1 MSQVTSTTPAGL
13 SAGSA
18 SSAKISFIGRMFVQI
33 ERFSQLHRICQRAAK
48 EIEYPR
54 VIDYLHKNL
63 PKEWWDIGESTV
75 IFFLPKAIM
84 DLDHLTDRRAA
95 LETIPEDT
103 PVKNLRRFIEDGIVI
118 LWKKRHELEQ

>member
-1 MSQVTSTTPAGL
+1 
-13 SAGSA
+13 
-18 SSAKISFIGRMFVQI
+18 MFVQI

-75 IFFLPKAIM
+75 IFFLPRAIM
-84 DLDHLTDRRAA
+84 DLEHLTDRRAA
-95 LETIPEDT
+95 LETIPENT
-103 PVKNLRRFIEDGIVI
+103 RVKNLRRFIEDGIVI

>member
-1 MSQVTSTTPAGL
+1 M
-13 SAGSA
+13 
-18 SSAKISFIGRMFVQI
+18 QI
-33 ERFSQLHRICQRAAK
+33 ERFSQLHRICERAAK

-54 VIDYLHKNL
+54 VIDHLHKNL

-84 DLDHLTDRRAA
+84 DLDHLMDRRAA

-118 LWKKRHELEQ
+118 LWKKRRELEQ